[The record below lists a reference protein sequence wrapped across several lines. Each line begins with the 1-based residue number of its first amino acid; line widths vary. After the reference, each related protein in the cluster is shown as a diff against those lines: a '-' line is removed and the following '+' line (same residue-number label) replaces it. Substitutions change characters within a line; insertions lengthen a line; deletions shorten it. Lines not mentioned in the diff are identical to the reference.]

1 MGAKL
6 CARLS
11 NSITAREGEETFKS
25 TLIKRSVKV
34 YFKQYKRYLSFN
46 CTLSVALNQVS
57 KGAGLLLRLGTRP
70 HLRPLPRRALRRL
83 QRAEARGRRRGG
95 RGEERGAGRRRHV
108 RADHA
113 LQRAAQEQQNQPQ
126 CRSRRHQSTS
136 TNPIGHTVN
145 IKTYLRDA
153 LTTLCPTFDR
163 YPEGPSKRRR
173 SRGLPPT
180 RRRTWTPSSPWWT
193 NSPRVTASIPPPR
206 VTLLR

>member
-136 TNPIGHTVN
+136 ANPIVHIN
-145 IKTYLRDA
+145 IMT
-153 LTTLCPTFDR
+153 
-163 YPEGPSKRRR
+163 
-173 SRGLPPT
+173 
-180 RRRTWTPSSPWWT
+180 
-193 NSPRVTASIPPPR
+193 
-206 VTLLR
+206 